1 MEIPKYLYHYTNIDS
16 LALILKNRTIRLN
29 SLDRMDDLQEQETA
43 DIRNIGQ
50 FIYVSSWTDD
60 EEESIPMWNM
70 YADIKAGV
78 RIKMKVNPFQ
88 RQKTFA
94 ANLLKAGHNVV
105 GDLNTELDTFIS
117 LEEMISKN
125 YYVAESFGG
134 DILKKVEYTDDQI
147 FLYPAIDHSDEQ
159 KIKLE
164 ISSLGIYKNSHW
176 SFQREWRYR
185 MSIFPFNFE
194 SSEVMD
200 ISFNTIVN
208 NIYHGLE
215 KQVFQY
221 YDLDIDDEAYTQMEV
236 TLSPKI
242 TAGNRE
248 LIMSTILR
256 YNPQITVKDS
266 CLLGLI

>member
-60 EEESIPMWNM
+60 ERESIPMWNM
-70 YADIKAGV
+70 YANIEAGV
-78 RIKMKVNPFQ
+78 RIKMKANPFQ
-88 RQKTFA
+88 RQKTFV

-105 GDLNTELDTFIS
+105 GDLNAELDTLIS

-134 DILKKVEYTDDQI
+134 DILKKVEYTDDQN
-147 FLYPAIDHSDEQ
+147 FLYPVIDHSDEQ

-200 ISFNTIVN
+200 IPFNTIVN

-221 YDLDIDDEAYTQMEV
+221 YDLAIDDEAYTQMEV

-248 LIMSTILR
+248 LIRSTILR
-256 YNPQITVKDS
+256 YNPQITVENS